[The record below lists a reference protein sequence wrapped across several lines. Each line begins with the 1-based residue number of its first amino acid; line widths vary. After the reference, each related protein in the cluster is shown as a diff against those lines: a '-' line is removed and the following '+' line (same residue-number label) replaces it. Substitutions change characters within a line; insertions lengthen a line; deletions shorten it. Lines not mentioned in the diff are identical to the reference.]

1 MSAYPIYERK
11 PLTKRMSYVLF
22 KHHFNFFDVYRKLV
36 NSSMNLAFTF
46 FVLLNIQKILKKS
59 KTPYKTEKINRNF
72 ESNTLNQTF
81 YQVQYLVFQI
91 PYFLLLKIVHA
102 PYICEWVLRIC

>member
-1 MSAYPIYERK
+1 MSAYPIYERQ

-22 KHHFNFFDVYRKLV
+22 KHHFNFFGVYRKLV

-46 FVLLNIQKILKKS
+46 FVLLNIQKI
-59 KTPYKTEKINRNF
+59 NRNF

-81 YQVQYLVFQI
+81 YQVQYLIFQM